1 MSMQDLPVGRRRN
14 DHTDLVQPASVSSA
28 PPWDSVLDRLSNL
41 ERAHADL
48 ARMVASIHQA
58 LPPEIAAA
66 TGRELA
72 LGSPIDAVSPST
84 SFGIAPPILGTPP
97 PPLPERFEPPGS
109 PTINPFADRYE
120 APDPWA
126 APALGGESFFQPLEA
141 PGMTFPT
148 AEARPRRRLLGGRR
162 AAKAAKARIAAE
174 FAAPPPPG
182 GFSSHEPAPAGEFAP
197 PPPPPGFDSTNP
209 TPNLD
214 SPMGWSTSDVPPPPP
229 PGFGTG
235 DVGSPSPPP
244 PPVGFASDSPMAGFA
259 APLGWFGSATD
270 NPPPPPPPP
279 VGFASDL
286 AEPSLLEPAEPAPAS
301 WGDSVDLSSPSDF
314 VFDEPALPPP
324 PGFGPAGHEGLSAVP
339 LPPPPGFGPAGHE
352 GLSAVPPPPP
362 PGFGGDFAIDA
373 PPPPPPGFGGDF
385 AIDAPPPPPPGF
397 GSANPVHTS
406 SAEVFGHVQDVTS
419 LVMPQAIAPEP
430 GPKPEDESTFLVG
443 TGPDRT
449 SYASVPPITPDFF
462 ARSAGKGRR

>member
-1 MSMQDLPVGRRRN
+1 MSMQDLPVGRRRD
-14 DHTDLVQPASVSSA
+14 DHMDLVQPASVSSA

-48 ARMVASIHQA
+48 ARMVASIHEA

-66 TGRELA
+66 TGRGLA

-84 SFGIAPPILGTPP
+84 SFGVAPPILGTPP
-97 PPLPERFEPPGS
+97 PPLPERTEPPGS

-162 AAKAAKARIAAE
+162 AAKEAKARIAAE

-182 GFSSHEPAPAGEFAP
+182 GFSSHEPTPAGEFPP
-197 PPPPPGFDSTNP
+197 PPPPPGFGSTNP

-214 SPMGWSTSDVPPPPP
+214 SPMGWGTSDVPPPPP

-244 PPVGFASDSPMAGFA
+244 PVGFASDSPMAGFA
-259 APLGWFGSATD
+259 APLGRFGSATD
-270 NPPPPPPPP
+270 NPPPTPPP

-286 AEPSLLEPAEPAPAS
+286 AEPSFVEPAEPAPVS

-324 PGFGPAGHEGLSAVP
+324 PGFGPAGHEG
-339 LPPPPGFGPAGHE
+339 F
-352 GLSAVPPPPP
+352 SAVPPPPP
-362 PGFGGDFAIDA
+362 PGFGGDFAVDA
-373 PPPPPPGFGGDF
+373 
-385 AIDAPPPPPPGF
+385 PPPPPGF
-397 GSANPVHTS
+397 GSANPVHAS

-430 GPKPEDESTFLVG
+430 GPEPEDESTFLVG